1 MKILITEKQFKNIVN
16 FISEQ
21 SQPIK
26 TPTKISHKD
35 LENIIPSL
43 NTVKTNKEILNQLEN
58 KNIVTDVNKLNFNVN
73 DKDFLSKVS
82 KEVADKGFTPYLN
95 LVRNERTQDQPT
107 NLSVKYS
114 VPDLGI
120 DLTFRPGYFGVTK
133 NLPFLNDAK
142 LTGKIT
148 ATTPRPNSQRKN
160 IGTRINLNL
169 TIPIGN

>member
-26 TPTKISHKD
+26 APTKISYKD
-35 LENIIPSL
+35 LENIAPSL
-43 NTVKTNKEILNQLEN
+43 NSVKTNTEILNQLES
-58 KNIVTDVNKLNFNVN
+58 KNIVTDLNKSNFNVN
-73 DKDFLSKVS
+73 DKNFLSKVS

-95 LVRNERTQDQPT
+95 VVGNEKTQDQLI

-114 VPDLGI
+114 IPDLGI
-120 DLTFRPGYFGVTK
+120 DLTFKPGYFGVTK

-148 ATTPRPNSQRKN
+148 ATAPRPNTQRKN
-160 IGTRINLNL
+160 IGARFNLNL
-169 TIPIGN
+169 TIPISK